1 MDDMKRWLLACLVA
15 LPAVRL
21 LAQAPA
27 PSLAS
32 IPVDVLLA
40 RAADYVDRFERSIS
54 TAVVEERYVQI
65 IKRFSGPPKEPDR
78 GHLAWADDI
87 SAVRPDVIVKQRRQT
102 KSDVLLVQ
110 LPNQIWTAFRDTF
123 EVNGGLRRNRD
134 ERLRNLFLDQN
145 EDSQRQ
151 LRRINET
158 SAEWNLGQ
166 FYRDINL
173 PTTGLFLLH
182 ARNQQRLAFRAG
194 DVDDSG
200 ATACR
205 IVTFKESAR
214 PTVVKS
220 RRGYD
225 VPLSGRACI
234 DAAGAVVN
242 TRLDLDGRYTMR
254 GAIDVTYERHERLEV
269 LAPGRMWE
277 WYALPES
284 GAETDWPM
292 YVEGMATYSNLRLFT
307 VTSKVK

>member
-1 MDDMKRWLLACLVA
+1 MDHMKRWLLACLVT
-15 LPAVRL
+15 LPAIRL

-145 EDSQRQ
+145 EDSERQ

-158 SAEWNLGQ
+158 SAEWNLGR

-200 ATACR
+200 ATTCR

-254 GAIDVTYERHERLEV
+254 GAIDVTYERHERLDV

>member
-1 MDDMKRWLLACLVA
+1 MDHMKRWLLACLVA
-15 LPAVRL
+15 LPAAPL
-21 LAQAPA
+21 LAQAPTA
-27 PSLAS
+27 SLAS

-40 RAADYVDRFERSIS
+40 RTGEYVDRFERAIS

-78 GHLAWADDI
+78 AHLAWADDI
-87 SAVRPDVIVKQRRQT
+87 SAIRPDVIVKQRRQT

-134 ERLRNLFLDQN
+134 ERLRDLLLDQSD
-145 EDSQRQ
+145 DSQRQ

-158 SAEWNLGQ
+158 SAEWNLGR

-182 ARNQQRLAFRAG
+182 PRNQQRLAFRAG

-200 ATACR
+200 TTACR

-234 DAAGAVVN
+234 DAAGAVLN

-254 GAIDVTYERHERLEV
+254 GAIDVTYERHERLDV
-269 LAPGRMWE
+269 LAPSRMWE

-307 VTSKVK
+307 VTTTVK